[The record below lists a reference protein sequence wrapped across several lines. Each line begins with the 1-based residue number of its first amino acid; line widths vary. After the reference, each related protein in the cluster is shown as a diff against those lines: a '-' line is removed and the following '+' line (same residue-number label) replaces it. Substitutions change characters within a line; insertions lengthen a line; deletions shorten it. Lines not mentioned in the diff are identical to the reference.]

1 MNEYDVVIVG
11 GATTG
16 SYFARLIAQAG
27 HSVLVIDRDAEGE
40 VGNNYDIFHIA
51 KHEFE
56 RFKLPYPKEGEDL
69 SFELTGVDALSAYGK
84 WPKPTESTQV
94 GMHKSRYV
102 ARLNRWAQEAGAEY
116 SYNASFCNFLFDS
129 SEGGEIISGI
139 EYEQDGETIS
149 VMAKLVADCSG
160 IPSVARRSLP
170 DGYGVENWEITPRDM
185 FYVILR
191 YVIYKD
197 EKDYLRRA
205 RGWSFYKT
213 WEARQNDPKG
223 AILGVG
229 ASIGFETAEKMWNV
243 FTDAVKLPEFELE
256 KTERG
261 FTPYRRPPYSFVADR
276 FITMGDSACLT
287 KPSNGEGV
295 TSGMVQAEIAAEVIG
310 RLLTQGIPLSTDALW
325 PINKRYQEV
334 QGEKFAGMQATL
346 IGAVATNA
354 KENDFFFKNDL
365 IFSTKTFEAMDRDEA
380 LVFSTGEIIGMALKM
395 LSGVIAGK
403 LRISTIRALLGAMK
417 NSGLVSELYK
427 AYPGTPEG
435 FEEWVKKADALWESV
450 GSMADVVLL

>member
-1 MNEYDVVIVG
+1 
-11 GATTG
+11 
-16 SYFARLIAQAG
+16 
-27 HSVLVIDRDAEGE
+27 VLVIEKSAQGE
-40 VGNNYDIFHIA
+40 AGNNYDIFHIA
-51 KHEFE
+51 KHEFA
-56 RFKLPYPKEGEDL
+56 RFGLPYPEEGDDL

-116 SYNASFCNFLFDS
+116 EYEASFKSFL
-129 SEGGEIISGI
+129 SEDGNCEIAGAGETAGSGNRTIPGIANEKNGSIISGI
-139 EYEQDGETIS
+139 EYEKDGETIS
-149 VMAKLVADCSG
+149 VGAKLVADCSG

-191 YVIYKD
+191 YVIYKN
-197 EKDYLRRA
+197 EKDYLNRA

-229 ASIGFETAEKMWNV
+229 ASIGFETAEKMWGV
-243 FTDAVKLPEFELE
+243 FTDAIKLPEFELE

-261 FTPYRRPPYSFVADR
+261 FTPYRRPPYSSVADR
-276 FITMGDSACLT
+276 FIAMGDSACLT

-295 TSGMVQAEIAAEVIG
+295 TSSMVHAVIASEVINN
-310 RLLTQGIPLSTDALW
+310 LLSENVELSTDKLW
-325 PINKRYQEV
+325 PVNKRYQEV
-334 QGEKFAGMQATL
+334 QGEKYAGLQATL

-354 KENDFFFKNDL
+354 KENDFFFRKDL
-365 IFSTKTFEAMDRDEA
+365 IFSTKSFEAMDRDEA
-380 LVFSTGEIIGMALKM
+380 LVFSTKEIIGMAVSM
-395 LSGVIAGK
+395 LGGVLTGN
-403 LRISTIRALLGAMK
+403 LRISTIKALLGAMK

-427 AYPGTPEG
+427 TYPDTPEG
-435 FEEWVKKADALWESV
+435 FEEWVKKADALWESI
-450 GSMADVVLL
+450 GSMADVVPG